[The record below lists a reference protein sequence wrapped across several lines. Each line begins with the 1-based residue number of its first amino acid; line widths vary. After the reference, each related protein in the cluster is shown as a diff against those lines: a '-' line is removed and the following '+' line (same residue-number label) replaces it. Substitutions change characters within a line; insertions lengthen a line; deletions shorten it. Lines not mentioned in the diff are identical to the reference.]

1 MSGKFK
7 IAETDNYLK
16 SIEKIND
23 SKLYSKIKTLV
34 YPAIIDN
41 PFYGQNIK
49 KLKGKFDNIYRFRIG
64 KYRMFYTISENKG
77 LIFII
82 EIVRRKDAY

>member
-1 MSGKFK
+1 LSGKFK

-16 SIEKIND
+16 SIEKINN

-34 YPAIIDN
+34 YPVIIDN

-49 KLKGKFDNIYRFRIG
+49 KLKGKFENIYRFRIG
-64 KYRMFYTISENKG
+64 KYRMFYTISENEG

-82 EIVRRKDAY
+82 EIIRRKDAY

>member
-16 SIEKIND
+16 SIEKINN

-34 YPAIIDN
+34 YPVIIDN

-49 KLKGKFDNIYRFRIG
+49 KLKGKFENIYRFRIG
-64 KYRMFYTISENKG
+64 KYRMFYTISENEG

-82 EIVRRKDAY
+82 EIIRRKDAY